1 MGRTGVAL
9 IAAALAFGVLGCSA
23 QGMSRGTSTSS
34 LNKNAAQHA
43 PAAAAR
49 IGTLTAT
56 RPMRRAV
63 RGAARVTK
71 LLVVVEENHSLREME
86 HHMPFTFGLARRFSY
101 ATDYTAATHP
111 SLPNYLAI
119 AGGSTYGIA
128 DDNGPANHSVRG
140 RSVFGQA
147 LSARKSA
154 TVYVAGMPHNCATAD
169 GGHGYVV
176 KTNPWAYFGQE
187 RSECQKY
194 DVPLARFAASVTAGT
209 LPNAGLLIPN
219 LCNDAHSCSL
229 ATADS
234 WLRSRMGEVF
244 AGPDWRAGRL
254 AVVVTGD
261 EDDHSQGNNVLT
273 LVVHPSQHG
282 NVVTSPLTHYSLSAL
297 FSQVIGTAPLHEAR
311 AAPSMARA
319 FHLPLAARTAA
330 R

>member
-1 MGRTGVAL
+1 MARSDVAL
-9 IAAALAFGVLGCSA
+9 IAAALALGVLGCSA
-23 QGMSRGTSTSS
+23 QGTSGRTPTSS
-34 LNKNAAQHA
+34 LNKNVAHHG

-56 RPMRRAV
+56 RPVQRAV
-63 RGAARVTK
+63 RGTARVTK

-86 HHMPFTFGLARRFSY
+86 HHMPFTFGLARRFGY
-101 ATDYTAATHP
+101 ATDYTAPGHP

-119 AGGSTYGIA
+119 AGGSTFGVA
-128 DDNGPANHSVRG
+128 DDNGPADHSVRG
-140 RSVFGQA
+140 RSVFGKA

-169 GGHGYVV
+169 AGHGYVV
-176 KTNPWAYFGQE
+176 KTNPWAYFRQE
-187 RSECQKY
+187 RSECQRY
-194 DVPLARFAASVTAGT
+194 DVPLARFAASVATGT
-209 LPNAGLLIPN
+209 LPNAGLLIPS
-219 LCNDAHSCSL
+219 LCDDAHSCSL

-234 WLRSRMGEVF
+234 WLRSRMAEVF

-261 EDDHSQGNNVLT
+261 EDDHSQGNKVLT

-282 NVVTSPLTHYSLSAL
+282 NIVTSPLTHYSLSAL
-297 FSQVIGTAPLHEAR
+297 FSQVTGTAPLREAR

-319 FHLPLAARTAA
+319 FHLPLARTAA